1 MRIVMTK
8 GEGPKEEIRAI
19 LQQWLARAGKHQD
32 DELKHCE
39 AASST
44 SEDQGKRIES
54 GPTTDEVGGRYDF
67 DLAEFPLFSLYKNRL
82 ATRGREPLAYSDTI
96 RGRDGEP
103 VVRTWKAYPGPFGFG
118 GATTQV
124 LLYDLLQLY
133 CEQGASGTQI
143 EFGTVRSLLT
153 RRGERN
159 PSKKDYERVRRDI
172 DILRGYDFHATN
184 AFYHRERKAYVD
196 MKWRLFGS
204 VFYFKPSP
212 DDADRELPFGFI
224 EVSPVLQQIAKSRGF
239 FSIGF
244 KNELFYALK
253 PMEQRLAVYLAKKFV
268 SQKLHRRFVAD
279 LVLALPIET
288 ATELDA
294 RKTIKRTANGL
305 LEVKIP
311 ILAGFRFEK
320 SVKGEWLVVFE
331 RQQTPRQ
338 DVNTYQHTAR
348 ELAPGLRSQIERI
361 VEAVGGSEDHTWW
374 TQCAKRLGSGAVD
387 RCLGLLKEARL
398 QQEIKNPGGMLTWLF
413 QKIAREYGVSLN

>member
-1 MRIVMTK
+1 MRIEMTK
-8 GEGPKEEIRAI
+8 KEDSKAEVQAI
-19 LQQWLARAGKHQD
+19 LKEWLARAAKASVD
-32 DELKHCE
+32 DLSH
-39 AASST
+39 
-44 SEDQGKRIES
+44 IETAQPCQRDKVRDAKTNHIMDD
-54 GPTTDEVGGRYDF
+54 GDGRYDF
-67 DLAEFPLFSLYKNRL
+67 DLAEFPLFSLYKNRR
-82 ATRGREPLAYSDTI
+82 ASRGREPLAYTDTI

-103 VVRTWKAYPGPFGFG
+103 IERTWKAYPGPFGFG

-124 LLYDLLQLY
+124 LLYDLLQMY

-159 PSKKDYERVRRDI
+159 PSKNDYERVRRDI

-212 DDADRELPFGFI
+212 DDADHELPFGFI
-224 EVSPVLQQIAKSRGF
+224 EVSPILQQIAKSRGF

-268 SQKLHRRFVAD
+268 SQKLHRRFVTD
-279 LVLALPIET
+279 LVRALPIET

-305 LEVKIP
+305 LEAKIP

-331 RQQTPRQ
+331 RQQTPKQ
-338 DVNTYQHTAR
+338 DANTYQHAAR

-361 VEAVGGSEDHTWW
+361 VEAVGGSEDHAWW

-387 RCLGLLKEARL
+387 RGLGLLKEAR
-398 QQEIKNPGGMLTWLF
+398 QMQEIRNPGGMLTWLF
-413 QKIAREYGVSLN
+413 QKIAREQGVSLN

>member
-1 MRIVMTK
+1 MRIDMRK
-8 GEGPKEEIRAI
+8 GEDSKADVKAI
-19 LQQWLARAGKHQD
+19 LQQWLDRAGKSQAQD
-32 DELKHCE
+32 LTHCE
-39 AASST
+39 SADAT
-44 SEDQGKRIES
+44 TRDEVDDTES
-54 GPTTDEVGGRYDF
+54 GPKTDEVGGRYDF

-82 ATRGREPLAYSDTI
+82 ATRGREPLAYTDTI

-118 GATTQV
+118 GATAQL
-124 LLYDLLQLY
+124 LLYDLLQMY

-212 DDADRELPFGFI
+212 DDADRELPFGFL

-244 KNELFYALK
+244 TNELFYALK

-279 LVLALPIET
+279 LVRALPIET

-305 LEVKIP
+305 LKAEVP

-320 SVKGEWLVVFE
+320 SLKGEWLVVFE
-331 RQQTPRQ
+331 RRQTPRQ
-338 DVNTYQHTAR
+338 DANTYQRAAR

-361 VEAVGGSEDHTWW
+361 VEAVGGSDDHAWW

-387 RCLGLLKEARL
+387 RGLGLLKEAR
-398 QQEIKNPGGMLTWLF
+398 QTQEIKNPGGMLTWLF

>member
-1 MRIVMTK
+1 MMK
-8 GEGPKEEIRAI
+8 GEESKAEVRAI
-19 LQQWLARAGKHQD
+19 LQQWLARSAKPQAE
-32 DELKHCE
+32 ELAHCE
-39 AASST
+39 AANST
-44 SEDQGKRIES
+44 SNEECDDSES
-54 GPTTDEVGGRYDF
+54 GPTTEEAGGRYDF

-82 ATRGREPLAYSDTI
+82 ATRGREPLTYTDTI

-103 VVRTWKAYPGPFGFG
+103 VERTWKAYPGPFGFG
-118 GATTQV
+118 GATTQI
-124 LLYDLLQLY
+124 LLYDLLQMY

-143 EFGTVRSLLT
+143 EFGTVRSLLM

-204 VFYFKPSP
+204 VFFLKPSP
-212 DDADRELPFGFI
+212 DDTDQELPFGFI
-224 EVSPVLQQIAKSRGF
+224 EVSPVLQQIAKSRGL

-268 SQKLHRRFVAD
+268 SQKLHRRFVTD
-279 LVLALPIET
+279 LVRALPVET

-305 LEVKIP
+305 LEAKIP
-311 ILAGFRFEK
+311 ILASFRFEK

-331 RQQTPRQ
+331 RKQAPRQ
-338 DVNTYQHTAR
+338 DRNTYLHAAH

-361 VEAVGGSEDHTWW
+361 IEAVGGTEDHAWW

-387 RCLGLLKEARL
+387 RGLGLLKEAR
-398 QQEIKNPGGMLTWLF
+398 QHQEIKNPGGMLTWLF
-413 QKIAREYGVSLN
+413 QKIAKEYGVSLN

>member
-1 MRIVMTK
+1 MMK
-8 GEGPKEEIRAI
+8 GEESKAEVRAI
-19 LQQWLARAGKHQD
+19 LQQWLARSAKPQA
-32 DELKHCE
+32 EEIAHCE
-39 AASST
+39 AANST
-44 SEDQGKRIES
+44 SNEECDDSES
-54 GPTTDEVGGRYDF
+54 GPTTDEAGGRYDF

-82 ATRGREPLAYSDTI
+82 ATRGREPLTYTDTI

-103 VVRTWKAYPGPFGFG
+103 VERTWQAYPGPFGFG
-118 GATTQV
+118 GATTQI
-124 LLYDLLQLY
+124 LLYDLLQMY

-143 EFGTVRSLLT
+143 EFGTVRSLLM

-204 VFYFKPSP
+204 VFFFKPSP
-212 DDADRELPFGFI
+212 DDSDQELPFGFI

-268 SQKLHRRFVAD
+268 SQKLHRRFVTD
-279 LVLALPIET
+279 LVRALPVET

-305 LEVKIP
+305 LEAKIP
-311 ILAGFRFEK
+311 ILASFRFEK
-320 SVKGEWLVVFE
+320 SVKGEWLAVFE
-331 RQQTPRQ
+331 RKQTPKQ
-338 DVNTYQHTAR
+338 DTNTYLHAAR
-348 ELAPGLRSQIERI
+348 ELAPGLRSQIDRI
-361 VEAVGGSEDHTWW
+361 IEAVGGSEDHAWW
-374 TQCAKRLGSGAVD
+374 AQCAKRLGSGAVD
-387 RCLGLLKEARL
+387 RGLGLLKEAR
-398 QQEIKNPGGMLTWLF
+398 QHQEIKNPGGMLTWLF
-413 QKIAREYGVSLN
+413 QKIAREYGISLN

>member
-1 MRIVMTK
+1 MTK

>member
-19 LQQWLARAGKHQD
+19 LQQWLARAGTHQY
-32 DELKHCE
+32 DELRHCE

-44 SEDQGKRIES
+44 PAVQAERIAS
-54 GPTTDEVGGRYDF
+54 GPTTDEAGGRYDF

-82 ATRGREPLAYSDTI
+82 TTRGREPLSYTDTI
-96 RGRDGEP
+96 HGRDGEP

-118 GATTQV
+118 GATTQI

-196 MKWRLFGS
+196 MKWRLFDS

-212 DDADRELPFGFI
+212 DDADHELPFGFL

-279 LVLALPIET
+279 LVRALPIET

-305 LEVKIP
+305 LEAKVP

-320 SVKGEWLVVFE
+320 SVKGEWLVVFGPT
-331 RQQTPRQ
+331 RR
-338 DVNTYQHTAR
+338 R
-348 ELAPGLRSQIERI
+348 
-361 VEAVGGSEDHTWW
+361 
-374 TQCAKRLGSGAVD
+374 
-387 RCLGLLKEARL
+387 
-398 QQEIKNPGGMLTWLF
+398 
-413 QKIAREYGVSLN
+413 